1 MIRVAILTTDN
12 RDAHRCYGE
21 PLPRFGPAPEA
32 LLQGLAMLG
41 DRLEIHVVSCTQQ
54 PLAVPEKLAGNMY
67 YHSVHVPKWGW
78 LRSGYLGC
86 ILAVRRK
93 LRDIRPDIV
102 HGQGTERECSLCAVF
117 SGFPNVMTIHG
128 NMRGMAF
135 STRGLFSRIFYGA
148 TAVLEALAL
157 ARTGGVFCNSAY
169 TDRMVAPFCRR
180 RWRVPNALRAE
191 FWEES
196 RAVRVQG
203 TGKPVVL
210 NVGKISPHKR
220 QLELA
225 RAFLDRYPGEAPF
238 KIQFVGDAE
247 SGHPYARDFGEA
259 VRRSHSLEYAGLLTA
274 AELRG
279 RMATAG
285 ALVHCS
291 REEAFGLVLAEAMAC
306 GLPVFAFDVGG
317 AAGVI
322 AGVDQARVVAD
333 SDWKGLLDA
342 VEHWARA
349 GAPGSSDAA
358 DLARAAYSPRVVA
371 TRHAEIYEAL
381 LKERVPHG

>member
-1 MIRVAILTTDN
+1 MMRVAILTTDN

-21 PLPRFGPAPEA
+21 PQPRFGPAPEA
-32 LLQGLAMLG
+32 LLQGLALLG

-54 PLAVPEKLAGNMY
+54 PLAAPEKLADNIY

-93 LRDIRPDIV
+93 LREIRPDLV

-135 STRGLFSRIFYGA
+135 STRGVFSRFFYGV

-169 TDRMVAPFCRR
+169 TERMVAPFCRR

-191 FWEES
+191 FWEAS
-196 RAVRVQG
+196 RAVRGQG
-203 TGKPVVL
+203 TGKPMVL

-220 QLELA
+220 QLELVH
-225 RAFLDRYPGEAPF
+225 AFLARYPGEAPF
-238 KIQFVGDAE
+238 AIHFVGDAE
-247 SGHPYARDFGEA
+247 LEHPYAREFVE
-259 VRRSHSLEYAGLLTA
+259 RIRESESLAHAGLLTA
-274 AELRG
+274 AQLRE
-279 RMATAG
+279 RMASAG

-333 SDWKGLLDA
+333 ADWTGLLDA
-342 VEHWARA
+342 LENWAKA
-349 GAPGSSDAA
+349 GAPASSNAA
-358 DLARAAYSPRVVA
+358 ELARAAYSPRVVA

-381 LKERVPHG
+381 LEERGRHG

>member
-1 MIRVAILTTDN
+1 MIRVVFLTTDN
-12 RDAHRCYGE
+12 RDAHRCYDE

-32 LLQGLAMLG
+32 LLQGLALLG
-41 DRLEIHVVSCTQQ
+41 DRVEIHVVSCTQQ
-54 PLAVPEKLAGNMY
+54 PLEAPDKLAGNIY

-93 LRDIRPDIV
+93 LREIQPDIV

-135 STRGLFSRIFYGA
+135 STRGLFSRIFYGI

-191 FWEES
+191 FWREP
-196 RAVRVQG
+196 AVRRVG
-203 TGKPVVL
+203 GAGKPVVL

-225 RAFLDRYPGEAPF
+225 LAFLARYPGEAPF
-238 KIQFVGDAE
+238 AIHFVGDAE
-247 SGHPYARDFGEA
+247 REHPYAREFLERIRESD
-259 VRRSHSLEYAGLLTA
+259 SLVHAGLLTA
-274 AELRG
+274 GELRE
-279 RMATAG
+279 RLAAAG

-317 AAGVI
+317 AADVI
-322 AGVDQARVVAD
+322 AGVDHARVVPD
-333 SDWKGLLDA
+333 SDWRGLLDA
-342 VEHWARA
+342 VENWARA
-349 GAPGSSDAA
+349 GALVSSNAA
-358 DLARAAYSPRVVA
+358 GLARAAYSPRVVA
-371 TRHAEIYEAL
+371 TRHAEIYEAMV
-381 LKERVPHG
+381 KGHVHHG